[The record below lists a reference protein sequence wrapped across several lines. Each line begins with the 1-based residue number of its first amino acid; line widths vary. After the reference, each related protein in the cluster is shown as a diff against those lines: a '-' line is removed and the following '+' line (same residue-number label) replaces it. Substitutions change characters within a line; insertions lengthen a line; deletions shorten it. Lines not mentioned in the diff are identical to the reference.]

1 MQVSFDVPVPM
12 SDGTVLRAD
21 VQLPA
26 GAGPFPTLLQ
36 RVPYDKNAPA
46 IRDGALDTT
55 RAVRRGYAVV
65 TQDCRGR
72 FSSDGEFT
80 PFVNEAADGVDTLRW
95 ITAQPWSD
103 GNLGMFGRSYSA
115 FLQWQTAALR
125 PDGLRAIAPM
135 FSGANPAR
143 DWFGGDSA
151 LEWGFLAF
159 WSLRHLVGD
168 PELAD
173 AVLYERDRADLPP
186 PDGARLG
193 QRAVHRTERLA
204 DANRD
209 DGDRVGRGSLPSWLA
224 AWLDD
229 ERRAAA
235 MAELAAVCR
244 PAADVA
250 VPALVIAGWF
260 DLFLRG
266 TILAAGPGAG
276 PRELIVGPWPHG
288 GANPGVFP
296 EFDFG
301 PAASGAAIGLTDR
314 QLDWF
319 DRWLRS
325 TDDSPRSAATWF
337 HHGRG
342 WMSGSWPPPQDPLR
356 LFLGA
361 DGTLSDAAGEPGVT
375 PLDYDEADPTPTLG
389 GTTFLPGLEV
399 AANAGP
405 RDQRSLLGRP
415 DVLSWFGDP
424 LADALD
430 IAGNVRCTI
439 ATEAGPGVRWV
450 ARLVERGPDG
460 RVMLVADGATSTP
473 ARAAD
478 QAGNAAAQIA
488 LGPIAWR
495 FAKGSQLGLMLSHTS
510 WPKHRRWI
518 TDSASDTMRKGTS
531 TVRTGPASWLTLGG
545 DA

>member
-26 GAGPFPTLLQ
+26 GDGPFPTLLQ

-46 IRDGALDTT
+46 TRDGALDTT

-72 FSSDGEFT
+72 FSSDGVFA

-95 ITAQPWSD
+95 ISTQPWSD
-103 GNLGMFGRSYSA
+103 GNHGMFGRSYSA

-125 PDGLRAIAPM
+125 PEGLRAIAPM

-143 DWFGGDSA
+143 DWFGGDAA

-159 WSLRHLVGD
+159 WSLRHLAPD

-173 AVLYERDRADLPP
+173 AVLYEREEPQQEGSPP
-186 PDGARLG
+186 
-193 QRAVHRTERLA
+193 
-204 DANRD
+204 
-209 DGDRVGRGSLPSWLA
+209 WLA
-224 AWLDD
+224 EWLDD
-229 ERRAAA
+229 ERRATA
-235 MAELAAVCR
+235 MADLDALCR
-244 PAADVA
+244 AAADVA
-250 VPALVIAGWF
+250 VPALVVAGWY

-266 TILAAGPGAG
+266 TIQAAGPGAA
-276 PRELIVGPWPHG
+276 PRELVVGPWPHG

-301 PAASGAAIGLTDR
+301 PAASGAAIGLTER

-319 DRWLRS
+319 DRWLRG
-325 TDDSPRSAATWF
+325 TDNDPRPAATWY

-342 WMSGSWPPPQDPLR
+342 WVSGNWPPPQEPVQLY
-356 LFLGA
+356 LGA
-361 DGTLSDAAGEPGVT
+361 DGTLTDSAGEPGLAT
-375 PLDYDEADPTPTLG
+375 LGYDEADPVPTLG

-405 RDQRSLLGRP
+405 RDQRALLGRP

-424 LADALD
+424 LTEALD
-430 IAGNVRCTI
+430 VAGNGRCTV
-439 ATEAGPGVRWV
+439 ATDAAAGTRWV

-460 RVMLVADGATSTP
+460 RVMLVADGASGSNP
-473 ARAAD
+473 IID
-478 QAGNAAAQIA
+478 
-488 LGPIAWR
+488 LGPVAWR
-495 FAKGSQLGLMLSHTS
+495 FAPGSQIGLLLSHTS

-518 TDSASDTMRKGTS
+518 TDSAPTAARKGSS
-531 TVRTGPASWLTLGG
+531 TVRTGPASCLTLGG
-545 DA
+545 EA